1 MAENVKKKE
10 NGFVRFFKRVSK
22 FFRYCKCEINKIVW
36 PTPKATF
43 KNTGVV
49 LVTILVVALFVFLL
63 DTVLMNLLGLVMNVA
78 G

>member
-1 MAENVKKKE
+1 MADKKPNIFKRS
-10 NGFVRFFKRVSK
+10 GRFFRD
-22 FFRYCKCEINKIVW
+22 CKNEIKKIVW

-63 DTVLMNLLGLVMNVA
+63 DTVFMNLLGLVMNVA